1 MKLDRQE
8 GESRN
13 NLDEK
18 GRLLVPSRLRAALG
32 GGMLVV
38 TKGIDTCLWLFTQE
52 EWRRISENLMEST
65 SLFDPKARLI
75 RRHIIAPAV
84 EIEIDKAGRI
94 NIPPALR
101 EAAGL
106 TKECVILGIE
116 NYIEIWD
123 EAEYRS
129 YQTESELDFKEAAK
143 ELSKILSI

>member
-1 MKLDRQE
+1 MVT

-18 GRLLVPSRLRAALG
+18 GRLLIPSRLRAEIG
-32 GGMLVV
+32 SNMLVV
-38 TKGIDTCLWLFTQE
+38 TKGIDACLWLFTQE
-52 EWRRISENLMEST
+52 EWRRISDDLMEST

-101 EAAGL
+101 DAAGL
-106 TKECVILGIE
+106 RKECVILGIE
-116 NYIEIWD
+116 NLIEIWD
-123 EAEYRS
+123 VEEYKK
-129 YQTESELDFKEAAK
+129 YQTESETDFKEAAK
-143 ELSKILSI
+143 DLSKILSI

>member
-1 MKLDRQE
+1 MVT

-18 GRLLVPSRLRAALG
+18 GRLLIPSRLRAEIG
-32 GGMLVV
+32 SNMLVV
-38 TKGIDTCLWLFTQE
+38 TKGIDACLWLFTQE
-52 EWRRISENLMEST
+52 EWRRISDDLMEST

-101 EAAGL
+101 DAAGL
-106 TKECVILGIE
+106 KKECVILGIE
-116 NYIEIWD
+116 NLIEIWD
-123 EAEYRS
+123 VEEYKK
-129 YQTESELDFKEAAK
+129 YQAESETDFKEAAK
-143 ELSKILSI
+143 DLSKILSI

>member
-1 MKLDRQE
+1 MVT

-18 GRLLVPSRLRAALG
+18 GRLLIPSRLRAEIG
-32 GGMLVV
+32 SNMLVV
-38 TKGIDTCLWLFTQE
+38 TKGIDACLWLFTQE
-52 EWRRISENLMEST
+52 EWRRISDDLMEST

-101 EAAGL
+101 DAAGL
-106 TKECVILGIE
+106 RKECVILGIE
-116 NYIEIWD
+116 NLIEIWD
-123 EAEYRS
+123 VEEYKK
-129 YQTESELDFKEAAK
+129 YQAESETDFKEAAK
-143 ELSKILSI
+143 DLSKILSI